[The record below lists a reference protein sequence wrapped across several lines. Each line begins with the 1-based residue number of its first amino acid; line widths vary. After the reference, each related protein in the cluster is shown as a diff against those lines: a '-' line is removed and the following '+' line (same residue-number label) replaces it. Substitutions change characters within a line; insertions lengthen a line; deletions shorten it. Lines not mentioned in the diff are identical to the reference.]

1 MHKCKTKLGSTCN
14 GKIKIKMKSMNTA
27 KLSVMK
33 SFTLEQI
40 KKYKYCYEASPFQKS
55 YYIL

>member
-1 MHKCKTKLGSTCN
+1 
-14 GKIKIKMKSMNTA
+14 MKSMNTV

-40 KKYKYCYEASPFQKS
+40 KKKYCYEASPFKKS